1 MNQRRRSIRSYG
13 GSSEKIVDT
22 GSKVITKYNMYMS
35 ENQKLLFPF
44 EDELPEPGQ
53 PPMTP

>member
-1 MNQRRRSIRSYG
+1 MVGTRS
-13 GSSEKIVDT
+13 KI
-22 GSKVITKYNMYMS
+22 ITKYNMYMS